1 MVNSIEKFGLPIDES
16 KDESQRQVRSFNYA
30 RVTPTPLEN
39 VRIVSLSPDCLNWIG
54 MDGWQQKVEAG
65 QLASLLSGNTL
76 FPGSKPLSHCYCGH

>member
-16 KDESQRQVRSFNYA
+16 KDESQRQVKGYNYS

-39 VRIVSLSPDCLNWIG
+39 VRIVSLSKDCLKWIG
-54 MDGWQQKVEAG
+54 MQGFEQKAG
-65 QLASLLSGNTL
+65 EKDFAEVLAGNTL